1 MSGTEDYEVIDW
13 ISIVMSIITPLCILI
28 VYQMGKKRLAERLSF
43 DIYYFA
49 MGLYLLVGI
58 FWNIFYPEEI
68 HYVYYVYWFF
78 LVVIFNYLAYILSKG
93 VLNRADPQL
102 WKRVLTVILI
112 VSFTVFVAILKLIIP
127 PSEIEKG
134 LAIEAW
140 WFGLG
145 GLLIFGFLSIIYFH
159 SSYKKYLIFLMLG
172 SESLI
177 FVDIEDFLAIFGTP
191 LGVNLFLLILF
202 IVALILY
209 FYTNRAKA
217 VGIALLIAIAFSTA
231 FIVFVALNDETYIEN
246 WAIGLSFAII
256 FIILYLVPPGKL
268 WTIIK
273 KVHLSWIILFLSLFL
288 IDFMDFVWMLRSLY
302 I

>member
-1 MSGTEDYEVIDW
+1 
-13 ISIVMSIITPLCILI
+13 
-28 VYQMGKKRLAERLSF
+28 VYQIGKKRLAERLPF
-43 DIYYFA
+43 DVYYFA

-58 FWNIFYPEEI
+58 VWNLFYPEEI

-78 LVVIFNYLAYILSKG
+78 LVAVFNYLAYVLSKG

-102 WKRVLTVILI
+102 WKRVFTVILI

-172 SESLI
+172 CESLL
-177 FVDIEDFLAIFGTP
+177 FVDIEDFLALFKTP

-231 FIVFVALNDETYIEN
+231 FIVFVALNNEKYIEN
-246 WAIGLSFAII
+246 WAIGLSFATI
-256 FIILYLVPPGKL
+256 FTILYLVPPGKL

-288 IDFMDFVWMLRSLY
+288 IDFQDFVWMLRSLY